1 MSRWVIKYAKHE
13 DDAPAIRLEGVAVHY
28 DGTQALSGVSLSI
41 KPGERA
47 AIVGPNGAG
56 KTTLMQVIV
65 GVLRPSSGT
74 VQVFGHKPGGHV
86 CIAYLPQRSRIDWA
100 FPVTVREVAMMG
112 RIRKIGLLRWPSRN
126 DWRIVDEALERV
138 GLSALHDRRI
148 ADLSGGEQ
156 QKVFLAQSLA
166 QEAEIVLLDEPFN
179 GLDMPA
185 QENILEILD
194 DLSRARVTAIVATHD
209 LNLAAE
215 RFDSVLLLQRRLI
228 AYGTPAE
235 VFTRPNLVQAYGGQV
250 HVLPDGEGLVIL
262 TDTCCE
268 GDEAA

>member
-1 MSRWVIKYAKHE
+1 MSNWIIKLAKHE
-13 DDAPAIRLEGVAVHY
+13 EDAPAIRLEDVSVRY
-28 DGTQALSGVSLSI
+28 DGDQALSGVSLTI
-41 KPGERA
+41 LPGERA
-47 AIVGPNGAG
+47 AVVGPNGAG

-65 GVLRPSSGT
+65 GILRPSSGT
-74 VQVFGHKPGGHV
+74 VEVFGHRPGGHV

-126 DWRIVDEALERV
+126 DWRIVDEALQRV

-156 QKVFLAQSLA
+156 QKVFLAQALA

-185 QENILEILD
+185 QQSILEILD
-194 DLSRARVTAIVATHD
+194 ELSRARVTAIIATHD

-215 RFDSVLLLQRRLI
+215 RFDRVLLLQRRLI
-228 AYGTPAE
+228 AFGTPTE

-250 HVLPDGEGLVIL
+250 HVLPDGEGLMIL
-262 TDTCCE
+262 ADTCCE

>member
-1 MSRWVIKYAKHE
+1 MSNWTIRYARHE
-13 DDAPAIRLEGVAVHY
+13 ENAPAIRLEDISVRY
-28 DGTQALSGVSLSI
+28 DGNQALSEVSLAI
-41 KPGERA
+41 LPGERA
-47 AIVGPNGAG
+47 AVVGPNGAG
-56 KTTLMQVIV
+56 KTSLMQVIA
-65 GVLRPSSGT
+65 GTLRPASGT
-74 VQVFGHKPGGHV
+74 VEIFGHRPGGHV

-126 DWRIVDEALERV
+126 DWRIVDEALDKV
-138 GLSALHDRRI
+138 GLAALHDRRI

-156 QKVFLAQSLA
+156 QKVFLAQALA

-179 GLDMPA
+179 GLDMPT
-185 QENILEILD
+185 QQSILEILD
-194 DLSRARVTAIVATHD
+194 GLTRARVTAIIATHD

-215 RFDSVLLLQRRLI
+215 RFDRVLLLQRRLVAI
-228 AYGTPAE
+228 GTPTE
-235 VFTRPNLVQAYGGQV
+235 VFTRPNLVEAYGGQV
-250 HVLPDGEGLVIL
+250 HVLPDGEGLMIL

>member
-1 MSRWVIKYAKHE
+1 MSSWTIRYAKHE
-13 DDAPAIRLEGVAVHY
+13 DDAPAIRLDDVSVRY
-28 DGTQALSGVSLSI
+28 DGNQALSDVSLTI
-41 KPGERA
+41 QRGERA
-47 AIVGPNGAG
+47 AVVGPNGAG
-56 KTTLMQVIV
+56 KTSLMQVIV
-65 GVLRPSSGT
+65 GTLRPSSGS
-74 VQVFGHKPGGHV
+74 VNIFGHTPGGHV

-112 RIRKIGLLRWPSRN
+112 RIRKIGLLRWPSRI
-126 DWRIVDEALERV
+126 DWRIVDDALDRV
-138 GLSALHDRRI
+138 GLAELHDRRI

-156 QKVFLAQSLA
+156 QKVFLAQALA

-185 QENILEILD
+185 QQSILEILD
-194 DLSRARVTAIVATHD
+194 SLSRARVTAIIATHD

-215 RFDSVLLLQRRLI
+215 RFDRVLLLQRRLI
-228 AYGTPAE
+228 AFGTPTE

-250 HVLPDGEGLVIL
+250 HVLPNGEGLMIL

>member
-1 MSRWVIKYAKHE
+1 MSNWIIRRVKHE
-13 DDAPAIRLEGVAVHY
+13 DNAPAIRLDDVSVRY
-28 DGTQALSGVSLSI
+28 DGNQALTNVSLTI
-41 KPGERA
+41 LPGERA
-47 AIVGPNGAG
+47 AVVGPNGAG
-56 KTTLMQVIV
+56 KTTLIQVIV
-65 GVLRPSSGT
+65 GTLRPSSGT
-74 VQVFGHKPGGHV
+74 VQIFGQRPGGHV
-86 CIAYLPQRSRIDWA
+86 CIAYLPQRSRIDWG

-126 DWRIVDEALERV
+126 DWRIVDEALDKV

-156 QKVFLAQSLA
+156 QKVFLAQALA

-185 QENILEILD
+185 QKSILEILD
-194 DLSRARVTAIVATHD
+194 GLSRARVTAIIATHD

-215 RFDSVLLLQRRLI
+215 RFDRVLLLQRDLI
-228 AYGTPAE
+228 AFGKPTD
-235 VFTRPNLVQAYGGQV
+235 VFTRPNLIRAYGGQV
-250 HVLPDGEGLVIL
+250 HVLPDGEGLMIL
-262 TDTCCE
+262 TDTCCD

>member
-1 MSRWVIKYAKHE
+1 MSNWIIKHARHE
-13 DDAPAIRLEGVAVHY
+13 DDAPAIRLEDVSVRY
-28 DGTQALSGVSLSI
+28 DGTQALSEVSLAI
-41 KPGERA
+41 QPGERA
-47 AIVGPNGAG
+47 AVVGPNGAG
-56 KTTLMQVIV
+56 KTSLMQVIA
-65 GVLRPSSGT
+65 GILRPSKGT
-74 VQVFGHKPGGHV
+74 VQVFGHRPGGHV

-138 GLSALHDRRI
+138 GLSVLHDRRI

-156 QKVFLAQSLA
+156 QKVFLAQALA

-185 QENILEILD
+185 QQSILEILEA
-194 DLSRARVTAIVATHD
+194 LGRARVTAIIATHD

-215 RFDSVLLLQRRLI
+215 RFDRVVLLQRRMI
-228 AYGTPAE
+228 AFGTPTE
-235 VFTRPNLVQAYGGQV
+235 VFTRPNLVRAYGGQV
-250 HVLPDGEGLVIL
+250 HVLPDGEGLMIL

-268 GDEAA
+268 GDEVA